1 MQDMRVA
8 QRKAG
13 PMQNNNENRMGNM
26 RHPLFHAWPNP
37 LPPTSTQ
44 PLGYPT
50 IFGLAIT
57 GAALSAAIGANPPG
71 PGKHVSECQGYLIP
85 MSVPI
90 ITVYCT
96 HLELLAT
103 LTIAQSR
110 CRFATSSVLM
120 ITMQQ
125 GCRATPYPQINS
137 ADHH

>member
-1 MQDMRVA
+1 MR
-8 QRKAG
+8 
-13 PMQNNNENRMGNM
+13 N
-26 RHPLFHAWPNP
+26 PLFHAWPNP

-85 MSVPI
+85 MSVPSGSNH
-90 ITVYCT
+90 YC
-96 HLELLAT
+96 LLYAP
-103 LTIAQSR
+103 R
-110 CRFATSSVLM
+110 TSSDTHNRTKQVQIRDEQCAHDNYEARM
-120 ITMQQ
+120 PGNTI
-125 GCRATPYPQINS
+125 PQINS